1 MMQAAAATAAAASSV
16 QTEDD
21 DDEDDDNIPVPLPQ
35 ARRQTSWYTDALLQS
50 GGEADDLRAILGAA
64 GVVDGGGGPDN
75 NINNNAPVVD
85 DDEVMEQ
92 YRIMA
97 HVEASIRVKDNT
109 GFDMAEYERR
119 RKLQPEPTT
128 KGEYYSGD
136 QKPKPIV
143 PVAKKIVP
151 GSGSQTM
158 SSMSQQEEP
167 PLPSKP
173 IGQRFVQSNSRIDRS
188 VPELYPGVVLRGNT
202 TSVSA
207 GEHAV
212 RCLGCQTKLRVNL
225 LSTLVQCPDCST
237 VSPASSTR
245 R

>member
-1 MMQAAAATAAAASSV
+1 MQ
-16 QTEDD
+16 
-21 DDEDDDNIPVPLPQ
+21 
-35 ARRQTSWYTDALLQS
+35 
-50 GGEADDLRAILGAA
+50 AILGAA
-64 GVVDGGGGPDN
+64 GVVDGGPD
-75 NINNNAPVVD
+75 IPPVVD

-109 GFDMAEYERR
+109 GFDMTEYEKR
-119 RKLQPEPTT
+119 RKMQPEPT
-128 KGEYYSGD
+128 KGAYYAGD

-143 PVAKKIVP
+143 PVAKKIDP
-151 GSGSQTM
+151 GSGSQNIM
-158 SSMSQQEEP
+158 SMSQQEEP

-173 IGQRFVQSNSRIDRS
+173 ISRRFLQSNGRIDRTI
-188 VPELYPGVVLRGNT
+188 PELYPGVVLRGNA

-212 RCLGCQTKLRVNL
+212 RCLGCQIKLRVNL